1 MRKSPEIMDRRYRV
15 YTQNL
20 VETKDIATVNGRGT
34 LSAVDTRDVVEGTEA
49 PEDMET
55 TEDPDV
61 QGIVLCL

>member
-1 MRKSPEIMDRRYRV
+1 M
-15 YTQNL
+15 
-20 VETKDIATVNGRGT
+20 ETKDVETVKGRDT
-34 LSAVDTRDVVEGTEA
+34 LSVVDLRDVVEGTEA